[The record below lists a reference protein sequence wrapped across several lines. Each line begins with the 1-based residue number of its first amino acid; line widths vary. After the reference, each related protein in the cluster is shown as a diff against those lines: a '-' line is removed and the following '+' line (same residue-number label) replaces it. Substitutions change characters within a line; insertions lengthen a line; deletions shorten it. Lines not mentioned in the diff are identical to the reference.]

1 MSSSKHKPRKF
12 RKNRSDCVSLFEL
25 SKADYNE
32 QAPSRSKEPKPSNC
46 LCKCGGCFCGR
57 SRTAESKKKQDKG
70 PKDIRVSPLFNSDK
84 ADPKTAKSCEDS
96 WEDTQDHAEYEML
109 ELDDDIEPISQ
120 ANSEDTFLHYRVNS
134 GIKEDKRKQP
144 KKVFSIKHGDHKLD
158 QQNFESLEE
167 LVSYYQ
173 AYLQVQ
179 GGKNKYKD

>member
-1 MSSSKHKPRKF
+1 MSASKHKSRKT

-25 SKADYNE
+25 SKADSNE
-32 QAPSRSKEPKPSNC
+32 QAPSRSKERKLSNC
-46 LCKCGGCFCGR
+46 RCQCGGCFCRR
-57 SRTAESKKKQDKG
+57 SRTAEPKKKQDKG
-70 PKDIRVSPLFNSDK
+70 PKDIRVSPLLNSDK
-84 ADPKTAKSCEDS
+84 ANAKTAKSCEDS
-96 WEDTQDHAEYEML
+96 WEDTQDYAEYEML
-109 ELDDDIEPISQ
+109 ELDDDPEPISK
-120 ANSEDTFLHYRVNS
+120 ANSDDTFLHYRVNS

-179 GGKNKYKD
+179 GRKNKHKD